1 MPFAFSYPLWLLLLP
16 ALYLYFWYLS
26 RITVTDLGVT
36 RRRIS
41 LFTRC
46 ILVTIL
52 IFALADMR
60 FQKQVRSI
68 STVFVADCSQSI
80 SPNERNQE
88 EQYIQHA
95 VASMRSGDKVSLIT
109 FAQDPQI
116 ESMPANSL
124 PSSILNYQGLS
135 SETNISRALSQAS
148 ALLQPEHNVKQIVL
162 LSDGNENRGNA
173 LEKLAA
179 LNSDDIHLDTVTLPD
194 NLTREALID
203 RMEMPSHVK
212 IGQPFEIRTVVS
224 SLTNQKATLTLSRN
238 GSPVG
243 SLIRV
248 QLHSGKNLVSFQ
260 QTIRK
265 PGAYRYVTDLQAPQ
279 DTYPENNRGEGY
291 VWVDGKPTVLYVAD
305 SPVLTAFL
313 RKTLASQHLNVEY
326 ASPSSLPTTPAALQ
340 GFDSIFL
347 SNVSATELS
356 QSQMVALQ
364 SACRDFGIG
373 LGMVGGDNS
382 FGAGYYRGT
391 PIEEA
396 LPVSMDV
403 KQQKKLPSVAVALV
417 IEDLE
422 IPSAVN
428 MSIEAAK
435 AVVDLLEP
443 MDQVGVLDCNGAYT
457 FSGQSGSAPAGSWR
471 IPMQHVTDPQTI
483 KNKMQTLTEMG
494 DPPTYDPYLLEAAR
508 TLNNTDAK
516 IKHIIFLGDGDAIY
530 EQNQNALGADIRKI
544 TSMGITVSTIAS
556 GADGQ
561 GQEFMALIAQY
572 GNGKAF
578 VCDNESELP
587 RLLLKDAETVSQPP
601 IVEEP
606 FIPTPMP
613 SDPVLKGIDW
623 STAPPLLGY
632 DVVTPKPTAT
642 VSLIDA
648 SPDRDNPIF
657 ASWQY
662 GLGRSVAFMSD
673 DRAKWAAQ
681 WLDWPGYSKFWAQTI
696 RWTLRP
702 YGPDHYDTRVTLH
715 NGKGHIVVDAVDPNG
730 HYVND
735 LSIKAR
741 VVPPTISEIG
751 GAGSYDVA
759 LREVAPGEYENW
771 FDAPDRGTY
780 LVNVLEKK
788 QLQGAVVHTMLT
800 GVSEAYPPEYRAL
813 HADRI
818 LMGQLA
824 LSGMGLVDPPATDI
838 FGGVRK
844 GVEATRPLSEWL
856 LVIAMLLLPFDIAIR
871 RLAID
876 YSDLRRYFIKSRQ
889 LSSSRAASTPEL
901 ERLQQRKRAANSSKT
916 SPTFYQADQTPVH
929 TDAKDIN
936 GRSTSDSKLP
946 KDEEAEYEQ
955 SSMERLRAAKER
967 ARREQERDQ
976 E

>member
-16 ALYLYFWYLS
+16 VLYLYFWYLS
-26 RITVTDLGVT
+26 RITVTDLGVS

-41 LFTRC
+41 LLTRC
-46 ILVTIL
+46 TLVTII
-52 IFALADMR
+52 IFALADMK
-60 FQKQVRSI
+60 FQKQVRSV
-68 STVFVADCSQSI
+68 STVFVADCSRSI
-80 SPNERNQE
+80 SPTQRKQE

-95 VASMRSGDKVSLIT
+95 VANMQPGDKVSLIT

-124 PSSILNYQGLS
+124 PTSILNYQGQS
-135 SETNISRALSQAS
+135 SQTDISRALSQAS
-148 ALLQPEHNVKQIVL
+148 ALLQPAHAVKKIVL

-194 NLTREALID
+194 NLSREALID

-224 SLTNQKATLTLSRN
+224 SLTNQSGTLTLSRN

-243 SLIRV
+243 SALRV
-248 QLHSGKNLVSFQ
+248 QLHAGKNLVSFQ
-260 QTIRK
+260 QTIIK
-265 PGAYRYVTDLQAPQ
+265 PGAYRYVTDLQVPQ
-279 DTYPENNRGEGY
+279 DTYSENNRGEGY

-305 SPVLTAFL
+305 SPALTAFL
-313 RKTLASQHLNVEY
+313 RKTLASQNLNVEY
-326 ASPSSLPTTPAALQ
+326 ASPSSLPTSPAALQ

-422 IPSAVN
+422 IPTAVN

-471 IPMQHVTDPQTI
+471 IPMQHVTDPQSI

-530 EQNQNALGADIRKI
+530 EQNQSALGADIHKI

-556 GADGQ
+556 GADSQ

-613 SDPVLKGIDW
+613 SDPVLKGINW
-623 STAPPLLGY
+623 TTAPPLLGY

-681 WLDWPGYSKFWAQTI
+681 WLDWPGYSKFWAQTV

-715 NGKGHIVVDAVDPNG
+715 NGKGHIVVDAVDPDG

-735 LSIKAR
+735 LSIQAR
-741 VVPPTISEIG
+741 VVPPTISELG
-751 GAGSYDVA
+751 GDSSFDVA

-771 FDAPDRGTY
+771 FEAPDRGTY

-788 QLQGAVVHTMLT
+788 QKQGAVLHSMLT
-800 GVSEAYPPEYRAL
+800 GVSEAYPPEYRDL
-813 HADRI
+813 HANRI

-824 LSGMGLVDPPATDI
+824 LSGMGRVDPPAVDI
-838 FGGVRK
+838 FGGARK
-844 GVEATRPLSEWL
+844 GVVAARPLSEWL
-856 LVIAMLLLPFDIAIR
+856 MLIAMLLLPVDIAIR

-876 YSDLRRYFIKSRQ
+876 YADLRKFLRRTRPV
-889 LSSSRAASTPEL
+889 SSSRPASTPEL
-901 ERLQQRKRAANSSKT
+901 ERLQQTRRAANTSKP
-916 SPTFYQADQTPVH
+916 SPTYYPVDQTPLAND
-929 TDAKDIN
+929 TKDLN
-936 GRSTSDSKLP
+936 GSTVANPIVSS
-946 KDEEAEYEQ
+946 DEEADQEE
-955 SSMERLRAAKER
+955 SSMDRLRAAKER
-967 ARREQERDQ
+967 ARREQERDK

>member
-1 MPFAFSYPLWLLLLP
+1 
-16 ALYLYFWYLS
+16 
-26 RITVTDLGVT
+26 
-36 RRRIS
+36 
-41 LFTRC
+41 
-46 ILVTIL
+46 
-52 IFALADMR
+52 MR

-68 STVFVADCSQSI
+68 STVFVADYSRSI
-80 SPNERNQE
+80 SPTQRKQE
-88 EQYIQHA
+88 AQYIQHA
-95 VASMRSGDKVSLIT
+95 VANMQPGDKVALIT

-116 ESMPANSL
+116 ESMLANSL
-124 PSSILNYQGLS
+124 PTSILNYQGQS
-135 SETNISRALSQAS
+135 SQTDISRALSQAS
-148 ALLQPEHNVKQIVL
+148 ALLKPAHAVKKIVL

-194 NLTREALID
+194 NLIREALID

-224 SLTNQKATLTLSRN
+224 SLTNQSGTLTLSRN

-243 SLIRV
+243 SALRV
-248 QLHSGKNLVSFQ
+248 QLHAGKNLVSFQ
-260 QTIRK
+260 QTILK
-265 PGAYRYVTDLQAPQ
+265 PGAYRYVTDLQVPQ
-279 DTYPENNRGEGY
+279 DTYSENNRGEGY

-305 SPVLTAFL
+305 SPALTAFL
-313 RKTLASQHLNVEY
+313 RKTLASQNLNVEY
-326 ASPSSLPTTPAALQ
+326 ASPSSLPTSPAALQ

-422 IPSAVN
+422 IPTAVN

-471 IPMQHVTDPQTI
+471 IPMQHVTDPQII

-530 EQNQNALGADIRKI
+530 EQNQSALGADIHKI

-556 GADGQ
+556 GADSQ

-613 SDPVLKGIDW
+613 SDPVLKGINW
-623 STAPPLLGY
+623 TTAPPLLGY

-681 WLDWPGYSKFWAQTI
+681 WLDWPGYSKFWAQTV

-715 NGKGHIVVDAVDPNG
+715 NGKGHIVVDAVDPDG

-735 LSIKAR
+735 LSIQAR
-741 VVPPTISEIG
+741 VVPPTISELG
-751 GAGSYDVA
+751 GDSSFDVA

-788 QLQGAVVHTMLT
+788 QKQGAVLHSMLT
-800 GVSEAYPPEYRAL
+800 GVSEAYPPEYRDL
-813 HADRI
+813 HANRI

-824 LSGMGLVDPPATDI
+824 LSGMGRVDPPAVDI
-838 FGGVRK
+838 FGGARK
-844 GVEATRPLSEWL
+844 GVVAARPLSEWL
-856 LVIAMLLLPFDIAIR
+856 MLIAMLLLPVDIAIR

-876 YSDLRRYFIKSRQ
+876 YADLRKFLRRTRPV
-889 LSSSRAASTPEL
+889 SSSRPASTPEL
-901 ERLQQRKRAANSSKT
+901 ERLQQTRRAVNTSKP
-916 SPTFYQADQTPVH
+916 SPTYYPVDQTPLAND
-929 TDAKDIN
+929 TKDLN
-936 GRSTSDSKLP
+936 GSTVANPIVSS
-946 KDEEAEYEQ
+946 DEEADQEE
-955 SSMERLRAAKER
+955 SSMDRLRAAKER
-967 ARREQERDQ
+967 ARREQERDK